1 MGICFGKP
9 APISGGQSHTPS
21 SEAASARQA
30 RPSPSAR
37 NSEENVLSG
46 LPRRGQQASSSRHVV
61 VDTDSYR
68 NVVDFSA
75 AATKVERQTIREP
88 GESLRTS
95 ALTVCTGV
103 VVGGVRRDSDGS
115 VAASS
120 VSMYHVLPGVPSPGV
135 AIARKVNVLRAAGF
149 EVNAAIAG
157 GDGTTRAGQQ
167 VRHALEGMLQEME
180 VPLTAGPLS
189 DGFKSHFIAAKIEDN
204 GEIGYELYSGH

>member
-9 APISGGQSHTPS
+9 APISRGQSYTPS
-21 SEAASARQA
+21 SEAAPAREPQPSSSARG
-30 RPSPSAR
+30 
-37 NSEENVLSG
+37 SEEGVLSG
-46 LPRRGQQASSSRHVV
+46 LPRRGQQVGSSHHVV
-61 VDTDSYR
+61 IDTDSYR

-75 AATKVERQTIREP
+75 NATKVERQTIREP

-120 VSMYHVLPGVPSPGV
+120 VSMFHVLPGVPSPGV

-157 GDGTTRAGQQ
+157 GDGTTQAGQQ
-167 VRHALEGMLQEME
+167 VRHALEGMLHGMQ
-180 VPLTAGPLS
+180 VPLEAGPLS
-189 DGFKSHFIAAKIEDN
+189 DGFKSHFISAKIEDN
-204 GEIGYELYSGH
+204 GEIDYEMYSGH

>member
-1 MGICFGKP
+1 MGICFGKT
-9 APISGGQSHTPS
+9 ASTSDVQSYAPS
-21 SEAASARQA
+21 SQAAPVRQPHHSA
-30 RPSPSAR
+30 PAR
-37 NSEENVLSG
+37 NREEGVLSG
-46 LPRRGQQASSSRHVV
+46 LPRRAHQAGSSHHVV

-75 AATKVERQTIREP
+75 TAARVERQTIREP

-103 VVGGVRRDSDGS
+103 FVGGVRRDSDGS

-120 VSMYHVLPGVPSPGV
+120 VSMFHVLPGVPSPGV

-157 GDGTTRAGQQ
+157 GDGTTQAGQQ
-167 VRHALEGMLQEME
+167 VRHALEGMLQGME
-180 VPLTAGPLS
+180 VPLKAGPLS
-189 DGFKSHFIAAKIEDN
+189 DGFKSHFISAAIQDN
-204 GEIGYELYSGH
+204 GEIEYETYSGH